1 MMALYYL
8 LSTVVSLFLSS
19 VVVML
24 MGCVLY
30 LPYLCI
36 RFCRGSG
43 ALVRLLLPLL
53 LLLPLDC
60 NWIATGRVPLL
71 RLSTLGALLSLS
83 LSSRSWR

>member
-53 LLLPLDC
+53 LLLDC